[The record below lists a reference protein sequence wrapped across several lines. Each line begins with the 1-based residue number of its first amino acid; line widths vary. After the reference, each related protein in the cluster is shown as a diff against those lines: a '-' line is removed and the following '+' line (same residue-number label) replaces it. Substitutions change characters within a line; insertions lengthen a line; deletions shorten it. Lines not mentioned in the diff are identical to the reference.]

1 MKIDYLANTLG
12 NFNDY
17 VIVNYCASVR
27 CEDDGA
33 HFPCFIYNDSIL
45 LKNEE
50 AKRFKTDDELFHMV
64 VEHIKDNYKNRMGI
78 TLDEQMEDEAFEDIT
93 ISISKEIHYTKQI
106 KITK

>member
-33 HFPCFIYNDSIL
+33 HFPLYAYNGFIL
-45 LKNEE
+45 LKEDDIN
-50 AKRFKTDDELFHMV
+50 KSDDEFYEMAIADLKNKY
-64 VEHIKDNYKNRMGI
+64 KDKNRI
-78 TLDEQMEDEAFEDIT
+78 TLDEQLDDPAFEYINVQ
-93 ISISKEIHYTKQI
+93 IQKEFFNEKYI
-106 KITK
+106 KITR